1 MAEILFTRTRINRK
15 ETIDFGHNLQTFL
28 PKYDRTGYSI
38 CLFGELAII
47 MLVRAQRL
55 FTVARIMSYYSV
67 VEVSVCF
74 LEQALSNKSS
84 ISHPSL

>member
-15 ETIDFGHNLQTFL
+15 ETMNFGHNLKTFL
-28 PKYDRTGYSI
+28 SKYDRTGYSI

-47 MLVRAQRL
+47 MMAMAQRL
-55 FTVARIMSYYSV
+55 FTFVRIMSYYSV

-74 LEQALSNKSS
+74 LEQALSNKST